1 MRTPERT
8 TEWKKNH
15 FPQLVGRGGWR
26 LEGLD
31 GPPVAGEF
39 ADANSILGLGVLTTQ
54 NRERRMATGWLYD
67 SPVAREF
74 AGANSILGL
83 VVLASRSQPQA
94 PGSKAVLGLVVGSG
108 GRS

>member
-39 ADANSILGLGVLTTQ
+39 TDC
-54 NRERRMATGWLYD
+54 ERVPLRVRTS
-67 SPVAREF
+67 SPSGNVARDHRGFSPPHPEGNPEKEDLLRVPF
-74 AGANSILGL
+74 WEWRTILEL
-83 VVLASRSQPQA
+83 SPLD
-94 PGSKAVLGLVVGSG
+94 
-108 GRS
+108 